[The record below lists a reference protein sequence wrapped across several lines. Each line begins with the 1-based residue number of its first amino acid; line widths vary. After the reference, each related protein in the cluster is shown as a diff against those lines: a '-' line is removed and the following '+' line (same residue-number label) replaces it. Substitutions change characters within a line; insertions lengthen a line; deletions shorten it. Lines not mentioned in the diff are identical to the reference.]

1 MLWNSIWIFSMK
13 VIMHN
18 TGKTW
23 HKPGNLYANI
33 SESQKNDRFQ
43 QFRVGHAIEKHHY
56 FFGETR
62 KGEKI
67 QNIFSRSWIF
77 DMTLAFLSFIS
88 GSVIDASY
96 LPAKTAS
103 STLIAIFTTL
113 LYTICKFVKL
123 FLKVMRKTRSK
134 QTAPSKSK
142 LSSI

>member
-1 MLWNSIWIFSMK
+1 
-13 VIMHN
+13 
-18 TGKTW
+18 
-23 HKPGNLYANI
+23 
-33 SESQKNDRFQ
+33 
-43 QFRVGHAIEKHHY
+43 
-56 FFGETR
+56 
-62 KGEKI
+62 
-67 QNIFSRSWIF
+67 
-77 DMTLAFLSFIS
+77 MTLVFLSFIS

-113 LYTICKFVKL
+113 RYTICKFVKL